1 MKAKVKHVYNKTKP
15 YHKVIFTILL
25 IMIPILMSTF
35 FRLTPV
41 DLPATDAWAE
51 NSVIES
57 YRSQLAQQ
65 VRTQFPTLPQAQ
77 VDAEVN
83 RQLAGALDGNANLQ
97 DQIDQTSEYFKS
109 RMKDDSGQTYLLA
122 IDPWLW
128 YGYTK
133 NYVNGGQYGTETI
146 DGVDWHGLRN
156 GRVGLKASQGLMG
169 PVTVFIHKVMN
180 IFWPGTT
187 PLTAAFYLPVILM
200 GLATIPAFFIGR
212 RLSNNLGGLLSA
224 IIVGIHPALLG
235 RTAAGF
241 SDTDSFTVFFPLFI
255 AFFFIEALHHKGW
268 KSWLYMGLSI
278 ITLGLMRV
286 AWGGWFYIFVFIV
299 FSTVAYLGLKF
310 IAGYRSH
317 GLKNFAGPA
326 KQILIGLFGFVIL
339 GLLFTGIFT
348 SFAKDTPLAETIVQ
362 TFQSP
367 ITGTVSFIELKDVG
381 INTVWPN
388 VKTTV
393 AELNSASI
401 SRAIQSIGS
410 YFLYF
415 IALLG
420 TLLAVVYRKSMDKID
435 YGIVGVGILWMAF
448 ILKLVNSGSIK
459 SVMVFAVLVSVPIG
473 AALLYKAWSNHL
485 PSHLWTAI
493 LIHTW
498 IIGLTYATATSIR
511 FAAVLVPAFAFGF
524 AVTLAFIYDSLISVG
539 NRELKIGLFG
549 LAGIAV
555 LIQAFV
561 LFGLIPGLAIVAVI
575 ALTVYI
581 MKLEAETESGF
592 IRNGLKFT
600 LALLVLAVVLPS
612 QVEGAWQTSLNE
624 IPSMNDA
631 WYNSLIEIKEDSA
644 VHDDGIITSWWDF
657 GHWFVSIAERRVTF
671 DGGNQG
677 NRIHW
682 VGKSLLTGSEEE
694 SLAILRMLNC
704 GQEEAFKSLDE
715 FTGDLRGDKVINL
728 LNTAIMTSKENASL
742 LYAEAGLTSEEVA
755 QVLEYTHCDDLI
767 PQYYIASSDMIGK
780 AAVWAHFGSWDFNK
794 AAMFNAVRGVDQ
806 TEGVDVL
813 VNEFELEES
822 EAKSTFTEINA
833 AENGD
838 RWIAPWP
845 SYRGNPQ
852 RCSIEGQDLACGNI
866 RIDPVNY
873 TAEIAVQ
880 GGSIQAD
887 KVIRL
892 HAGEYVV
899 TKSGANTNLGVIVVS
914 SNGRTDAILADTALV
929 ESMFT
934 KMYYFNGRGLEHFE
948 QLGNRNSFRGDV
960 IKTYRVRFPGHE
972 DPWPSIEEN
981 NEGNETIEE

>member
-15 YHKVIFTILL
+15 YHKVIFTLLL

-35 FRLTPV
+35 FRVAPV
-41 DLPATDAWAE
+41 TLPATDIWAE
-51 NSVIES
+51 NSVIDN

-83 RQLAGALDGNANLQ
+83 RQLVDVLEDNPNLQ
-97 DQIDQTSEYFKS
+97 EQIDQTSEYFKS

-133 NYVNGGQYGTETI
+133 NYVNGGQYGTETV
-146 DGVDWHGLRN
+146 DGVDTHGLRN
-156 GRVGLKASQGLMG
+156 GRMGVKAQQGLMG
-169 PVTVFIHKVMN
+169 TVTVFIHKVMN
-180 IFWPGTT
+180 IFWPGTS

-255 AFFFIEALHHKGW
+255 AFFFIEALNNKGW
-268 KSWLYMGLSI
+268 KSWMYMGLSI
-278 ITLGLMRV
+278 ITLGFMRV
-286 AWGGWFYIFVFIV
+286 AWSGWFYIFVFIV
-299 FSTVAYLGLKF
+299 FSTLAYFGLKL
-310 IAGYRSH
+310 IAGYKSQ

-326 KQILIGLFGFVIL
+326 KQILVGLFGFIIF
-339 GLLFTGIFT
+339 GLLFTGIL
-348 SFAKDTPLAETIVQ
+348 SSALRDTPLVETIIDS
-362 TFQSP
+362 FKGP
-367 ITGTVSFIELKDVG
+367 ISGTIGFIELKDVG
-381 INTVWPN
+381 IDSVWPN

-401 SRAIQSIGS
+401 SRAIKSIGS

-420 TLLAVVYRKSMDKID
+420 TLLAVLYRKGMDKKD
-435 YGIVGVGILWMAF
+435 YGIIVAGILWMAF
-448 ILKLVNSGSIK
+448 ILKLVGDGSIT

-473 AALLYKAWSNHL
+473 AALLYKAWVNQL

-524 AVTLAFIYDSLISVG
+524 AATIAYLYDSLTTSG
-539 NRELKIGLFG
+539 NREMKIGLLGLVCIGLIVEAFLIFGLTTGLVIVALIALIGYIIKMDADTETGALRRGLQFG
-549 LAGIAV
+549 LAL
-555 LIQAFV
+555 LI
-561 LFGLIPGLAIVAVI
+561 
-575 ALTVYI
+575 
-581 MKLEAETESGF
+581 
-592 IRNGLKFT
+592 
-600 LALLVLAVVLPS
+600 LAVVLPG
-612 QVEGAWQTSLNE
+612 QVEGAWQTSLSE
-624 IPSMNDA
+624 VPSMNDA
-631 WYNSLIEIKEDSA
+631 WYDSLIEIKDDSESMG
-644 VHDDGIITSWWDF
+644 DGIITSWWDF

-682 VGKSLLTGSEEE
+682 VGKSLLTSSEEE

-704 GQEEAFKSLDE
+704 GQEEAFNSLDE
-715 FTGDLRGDKVINL
+715 YTGDLRGDKVVDL
-728 LNTAIMTSKENASL
+728 LNGVIMIEKEAARSRLN
-742 LYAEAGLTSEEVA
+742 EAGLSSDEVS
-755 QVLEYTHCDDLI
+755 QMLEYTHCDDLI
-767 PQYYIASSDMIGK
+767 PQYYISSSDMIGK

-794 AAMFNAVRGVDQ
+794 AAMFNVVRGADQ
-806 TEGVDVL
+806 AEGTQILTSDFGL
-813 VNEFELEES
+813 D
-822 EAKSTFTEINA
+822 EAEAQKIFTEINA

-852 RCSIEGQDLACGNI
+852 RCSLNGADLVCGNI
-866 RIDPVNY
+866 VIDPANY
-873 TAEIAVQ
+873 TAEIGVQ
-880 GGSIQAD
+880 GGSVQAD
-887 KVIRL
+887 KVIRI
-892 HAGEYVV
+892 HDGEYVV
-899 TKSGANTNLGVIVVS
+899 TTGDDNTNLGVIVVS

-934 KMYYFNGRGLEHFE
+934 KMYYFNGRGLDNFE

-960 IKTYRVRFPGHE
+960 IKTYRVTFPGYE
-972 DPWPSIEEN
+972 DPWADT
-981 NEGNETIEE
+981 NEGNETVEIIE